1 MSGWLVKIIPPAGY
15 SVWRFEFTPL
25 KVFAIV
31 LLLGCPVGG
40 ASAYGVA
47 HWRELLALTADQQER
62 LTKIDAE
69 ADQLDEQLRSIHD
82 QNRQIRSIIGAS
94 DGNKG
99 AQAKNP
105 PESGDSVRQKTRAD
119 EFSSVEDRL
128 RRLREDS
135 DIMRSESSQLR
146 QVTLHILNVRHL
158 QAAARSRAIAAIPS
172 ISPVGRVEITSHF
185 GFRYSPWPEFHRG
198 LDMAANYGDAVHA
211 TAAGTVVAAG
221 YQGGWGYKID
231 IDHGNG
237 YHTWYAHLSRLDVT
251 VGKRVAKGERIAAVG
266 STGASTGSH
275 LHYQVMRDGEAV
287 DPQPFLA
294 GVPPKILAT
303 LPH

>member
-1 MSGWLVKIIPPAGY
+1 MSGWLVKVIPPAGY

-25 KVFAIV
+25 KLFTIVF
-31 LLLGCPVGG
+31 LLGCAVAG
-40 ASAYGVA
+40 ASVYGLERW
-47 HWRELLALTADQQER
+47 HDLRALTVDQRER

-82 QNRQIRSIIGAS
+82 QNRQIRSIIGVS

-99 AQAKNP
+99 AQQNNP
-105 PESGDSVRQKTRAD
+105 PENGDSVRQKTRAD
-119 EFSSVEDRL
+119 AFSSVEDRL
-128 RRLREDS
+128 RQLREDS
-135 DIMRSESSQLR
+135 DLMRSESAQLR
-146 QVTLHILNVRHL
+146 QVTQRILNVRRL
-158 QAAARSRAIAAIPS
+158 QAIARERAIAAIPS
-172 ISPVGRVEITSHF
+172 ISPLGRVEITSHF

-221 YQGGWGYKID
+221 YQGGYGYKID

-237 YHTWYAHLSRLDVT
+237 YHTWYAHLSRLDVKA
-251 VGKRVAKGERIAAVG
+251 GKRVVKGEAIAAVG

-287 DPQPFLA
+287 DPQPFLS
-294 GVPPKILAT
+294 GVPPKVLAT
-303 LPH
+303 LH

>member
-1 MSGWLVKIIPPAGY
+1 MSGWLVKVIPPAGY

-25 KVFAIV
+25 KLIAIV
-31 LLLGCPVGG
+31 LLLACAVAGTSV
-40 ASAYGVA
+40 YGLA
-47 HWRELLALTADQQER
+47 RWRDLRALTVDQHER

-69 ADQLDEQLRSIHD
+69 ADQLDEQLRSIQH
-82 QNRQIRSIIGAS
+82 QNRQIRSIIGVS
-94 DGNKG
+94 DGANRG
-99 AQAKNP
+99 QAKNP
-105 PESGDSVRQKTRAD
+105 PENGASVRQKTRAD

-128 RRLREDS
+128 RRLRTDS
-135 DIMRSESSQLR
+135 DLMRSESAQLR
-146 QVTLHILNVRHL
+146 QVTLRILNVRRL
-158 QAAARSRAIAAIPS
+158 EEAARSRAIAAIPS
-172 ISPVGRVEITSHF
+172 ISPLGRVEITSHF

-211 TAAGTVVAAG
+211 TAAGTVVSAG
-221 YQGGWGYKID
+221 YQGGYGYKVE

-237 YHTWYAHLSRLDVT
+237 YHTWYAHLSRLNVNA
-251 VGKRVAKGERIAAVG
+251 GQRVVRGQTIAAAG

-294 GVPPKILAT
+294 GVPPSVLAT